1 MFGIVSYGNGV
12 DIGPTGTISGNTH
25 PLPGTNP
32 GTKPERVPQQRS
44 CGKDSYLCRV
54 AEMRDFIDEVLQ
66 NAKFCSDFEAQDDE
80 DDTYF

>member
-12 DIGPTGTISGNTH
+12 DIGPNGAISGQH
-25 PLPGTNP
+25 PLQSTNP
-32 GTKPERVPQQRS
+32 GSKPSRRPQQRS

-66 NAKFCSDFEAQDDE
+66 NAKFCSDFEAQDNE
-80 DDTYF
+80 DDTYY